1 MNEWFIYS
9 LILIFSVSMWNL
21 SYSYSKVSRV
31 FYGYG
36 KSIPESSVYGVAY
49 TPPDASSKPYFDM
62 ALVEEK
68 TERYFASYLK
78 EGEYSYELIFPEEKK
93 ISFFTL
99 SFKGN
104 VHSFFVFSKNATFYI
119 KEGFKNA
126 S

>member
-49 TPPDASSKPYFDM
+49 RPYGPPPYFNVE
-62 ALVEEK
+62 LLEEK

-78 EGEYSYELIFPEEKK
+78 EGEYSYELIFPEEKQ
-93 ISFFTL
+93 IRSFTL